1 MTKAEAI
8 ELENRCDKIMSG
20 YLGMPCTVS
29 MALSGSLKI
38 ELNDGDYIT
47 WKMSSNRVDYIN
59 YVGFYSD
66 LEDDINNIQGCIS
79 ENYDIFKDL
88 MWSYEHRGELEDSND
103 EGTSD

>member
-1 MTKAEAI
+1 MMTEAEAI

-20 YLGMPCTVS
+20 YLGRSCTVS
-29 MALSGSLKI
+29 IALSGKLKV
-38 ELNDGDYIT
+38 EFDDGDYIT

-88 MWSYEHRGELEDSND
+88 MWSYGHRGELEED
-103 EGTSD
+103 